1 MAKITINDVEYN
13 SDDFNEE
20 QTKLY
25 NEILYAKDQ
34 GDRLRY
40 TAGVLDARA
49 ANLAEAIVKA
59 DKPEEEASATEE
71 T

>member
-49 ANLAEAIVKA
+49 ANLADAIVKA
-59 DKPEEEASATEE
+59 DKPKEEASATEE